1 MAIQDIETRLKSR
14 LEGVPGVT
22 DEKIAVW
29 VIEAISEMGYLSD
42 DPNLEDNSA
51 FHLALSYAYENAAQT
66 EAGAFRFT
74 DKDQTVDKTN
84 VFENYRTLAAMARKD
99 YRKAR
104 RRARGGQYHVRRAD
118 ECGEADER

>member
-1 MAIQDIETRLKSR
+1 MAIQNIETRLKSQ

-42 DPNLEDNSA
+42 DPDLDEDAA
-51 FHLALSYAYENAAQT
+51 FYLALSLAYDSISVNAAQY
-66 EAGAFRFT
+66 FSFT
-74 DKDQTVDKTN
+74 DKDQRVDKSK
-84 VFENYRTLAAMARKD
+84 VFDNFRILAKEARKD

-104 RRARGGQYHVRRAD
+104 RRQSGGQYHPKRAD
-118 ECGEADER
+118 EL